1 MDLKKIMT
9 ISGYPGLFRHIS
21 QGRSGIIVESLTDK
35 KRMQTYATMKVSALE
50 DISVFTEDAEM
61 PLKSVLKRIYEK
73 ESGKSCLNPKSSPEQ
88 IKNYFAEILP
98 EYNKEKVYISDIKKI
113 LNWYNLLND
122 LNLLEFEESGTEDA
136 QPPENPEAET
146 GEKDLDKD

>member
-1 MDLKKIMT
+1 MDLKKIMA

-50 DISVFTEDAEM
+50 DISVFTEDGEM
-61 PLKSVLKRIYEK
+61 PLKDVLKRIYEK
-73 ESGKSCLNPKSSPEQ
+73 ESGKPCLSSKSGSEE
-88 IKNYFAEILP
+88 IKTYFAEILP

-122 LNLLEFEESGTEDA
+122 VNLLEFEESETEDG
-136 QPPENPEAET
+136 QQLENPETET
-146 GEKDLDKD
+146 EDKDLEKD